1 MSIVCLFALLFTAND
16 IRSLYFKTSLSL
28 YIYTSLLSLAR
39 SLRADGG
46 DASSRN
52 DILRQALMSVGGG
65 PSSGLDLDESDIL
78 SALGASSSSN
88 DPLSRVVA
96 NMQSRSARASSS
108 RTGDG
113 GGGKKDDKTKL
124 SSIEERSRLQTQMRE
139 AERECYELNRRID
152 AWNRLNK
159 DCLSGSANMQA
170 SLNTVRPFAFT
181 PSTCTSCSMQM
192 AYQILSLLHAMY
204 VTNMSQSEHTVTI
217 DLLRFLLKESESLT
231 PKLKELKR
239 RVIITLAST
248 SDVASK
254 IVLTELRARL
264 GAVQDVTSAEIL
276 GRIIELDFPSVNDY
290 IQLAVDTL
298 SSS

>member
-1 MSIVCLFALLFTAND
+1 M
-16 IRSLYFKTSLSL
+16 
-28 YIYTSLLSLAR
+28 LSLAR

-52 DILRQALMSVGGG
+52 DILRQALMSVGG
-65 PSSGLDLDESDIL
+65 PSGASGGLDLDESDIL

-108 RTGDG
+108 RAGGGGDG

-170 SLNTVRPFAFT
+170 SLNTIRPFAFT

-204 VTNMSQSEHTVTI
+204 VTNISQTEHTVTVDI
-217 DLLRFLLKESESLT
+217 LRFLLKEPESLT

-248 SDVASK
+248 SDVASQM
-254 IVLTELRARL
+254 VLTELKARL

-276 GRIIELDFPSVNDY
+276 GRIVELDFPSVNDY

>member
-1 MSIVCLFALLFTAND
+1 M
-16 IRSLYFKTSLSL
+16 
-28 YIYTSLLSLAR
+28 LSLAR

-108 RTGDG
+108 RAGGGGDGG

-159 DCLSGSANMQA
+159 DCLSGSTNMQA

-192 AYQILSLLHAMY
+192 ACQILSLLHAMY
-204 VTNMSQSEHTVTI
+204 VTNISQSEHTVTI

-254 IVLTELRARL
+254 MVLAELKARL

-276 GRIIELDFPSVNDY
+276 GRIVELDFPSVNDY

-298 SSS
+298 SRS